1 MKTLRQEI
9 DYRIQKHALSEVLDR
24 LADAVKETEEM
35 PERDDLIKTLEQA
48 VLLALSFEA
57 RLFSDVSTDQRK

>member
-9 DYRIQKHALSEVLDR
+9 DFRIQKHALSEVLDR
-24 LADAVKETEEM
+24 LADAVKETEEA
-35 PERDDLIKTLEQA
+35 PERDELIKTIETA

-57 RLFSDVSTDQRK
+57 RSFSDISPDHGK